1 MAAARRVAAPLPA
14 ACPQI
19 LPARQHRAKE
29 CPACALE
36 APADAAECPYCGY
49 EFPVPRPGLRPV
61 TWVMIA
67 LMILFAIPLLAWL
80 LG

>member
-1 MAAARRVAAPLPA
+1 VVDLDPRR
-14 ACPQI
+14 
-19 LPARQHRAKE
+19 E

-36 APADAAECPYCGY
+36 GPADAAECPYCGY
-49 EFPVPRPGLRPV
+49 EFPVPRAGVRPM

-67 LMILFAIPLLAWL
+67 LMVLLAIPLLAWL